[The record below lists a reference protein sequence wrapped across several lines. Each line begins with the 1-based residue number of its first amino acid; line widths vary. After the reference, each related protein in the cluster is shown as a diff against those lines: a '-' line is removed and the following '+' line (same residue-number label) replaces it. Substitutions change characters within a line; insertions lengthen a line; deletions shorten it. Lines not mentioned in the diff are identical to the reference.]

1 MTSTLLEMKG
11 ISKSFPGVKVLEQ
24 VDFTL
29 HRGEVHALMG
39 ENGAGKSTLMKI
51 LGGIHTKDSGS
62 ITVNGNVYD
71 IASPSMA
78 QNLGIVIIHQEL
90 NMVPHLTVME
100 NIFLGREF
108 TYGKSKLINWRRMR
122 QEAHRYLSQ
131 LGLNIDPD
139 TLVNELSVGQQ
150 QMVEI
155 AKALSMKAEIL
166 VLDEPTA
173 ALTDREIEALFLVIA
188 SLKEKGVGMIYIS
201 HRMEEIFRICD
212 QVTVMRDGHYIGTE
226 YIANSTMD
234 HLVKMMVGREI
245 KDRFPKV
252 KVTLGEEK
260 LTVSGLT
267 QKGKLHDI
275 SLSVRAGEIVG
286 IAGLMGAGRTE
297 LAKALFGVTPI
308 DRGTISINGKPV
320 SIHKPIDAI
329 HAGIG
334 LITEDRKDEGL
345 LLPLSVNDNL
355 ALPNLKIL
363 SSFGFMN
370 RSKERE
376 LSDSMIKKLLIKTP
390 NSEQKVGSLSGGNQQ
405 KVVIGKWLAT
415 NPQVLILD
423 EPTRGV
429 DIGAKKEI
437 YDLMNE
443 LVLQGV
449 AILMISSELPEVL
462 GMSDRILVMHE
473 GKISG
478 EFTQEDASQEKIMLS
493 ATGGGNRHAG
503 SR

>member
-1 MTSTLLEMKG
+1 MTSKLLEMKG

-51 LGGIHTKDSGS
+51 LGGIYTKDSGS

-122 QEAHRYLSQ
+122 QESHRYLSQ
-131 LGLNIDPD
+131 LGLNIDPG

-226 YIANSTMD
+226 YIANTTMD

-260 LTVSGLT
+260 LTVNGLT

-297 LAKALFGVTPI
+297 LAKALFGVTSI

-320 SIHKPIDAI
+320 SIKKPIDAI

-443 LVLQGV
+443 LVSQGV

-503 SR
+503 